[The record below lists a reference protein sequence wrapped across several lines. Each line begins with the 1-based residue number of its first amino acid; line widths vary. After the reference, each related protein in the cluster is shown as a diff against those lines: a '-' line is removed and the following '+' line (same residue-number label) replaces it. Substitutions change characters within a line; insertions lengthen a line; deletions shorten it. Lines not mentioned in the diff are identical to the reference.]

1 MKKSISIIVPVYNA
15 EKTLKRCL
23 DALLKQTY
31 KNLEIVC
38 VDDCSVDNSFEILN
52 EYASKDSRVKVFR
65 NDVNKGV
72 GYTRQK
78 GLDSSTSEYIMWC
91 DSDDW
96 YEPNMCKK
104 MINAMIKNDVDM
116 VECSYKYIDVGNCS
130 ERFLKEDFIPLVDNN
145 KKKKLGFQVCFSQR
159 KMLWNKMFKRSIID
173 KWKLKIPDINL
184 FEDIVFCFLYLIRS
198 ETIYFLN
205 EKLYN
210 YVRHTNSIMTNEVT
224 SHSYLLF
231 KEFMVFKL
239 VFDFVRE
246 HNWKD
251 KIYICNELYYRY
263 LDNICFMNSNFIMT
277 SKNIVSN
284 TISQVLSQ
292 NSKYFP
298 IKMNIFFAVDN
309 NYVEQLYVAIK
320 SILTNAYLEDWFN
333 FYILDGGISRKNKR
347 LLSKLKSE
355 KANIEYLKVDEKL
368 FEAFPENIDYITKAT
383 YFRFLIPQLKPN
395 LKKCL
400 YLDCDIVV
408 NGSLRELYN
417 IDLRDNYI
425 GAVQDG
431 SNVTD
436 EHGKNVLGVDAY
448 FNAGVLL
455 INNEKWVKDDV
466 MGQLMNNVSQLQN
479 KLLYNDQDVLNYTF
493 KGKVKFIDWKFNMQT
508 CFFTEMIKPYKMS
521 IEEISNAKQKPV
533 IVHYSNADKPWKTWS
548 SNSYWYL
555 YYSFLKITPFKRNAK
570 KYLKNILKK
579 L

>member
-1 MKKSISIIVPVYNA
+1 MKKSISVIVPVYNA

-23 DALLKQTY
+23 DSLIKQTY
-31 KNLEIVC
+31 TNLEIVC

-52 EYASKDSRVKVFR
+52 EYANKDSRIKVFR

-78 GLDSSTSEYIMWC
+78 GLDVSTSEYIMWC
-91 DSDDW
+91 DADDW
-96 YEPNMCKK
+96 YELSMCKK
-104 MINAMIKNDVDM
+104 MINAMLKYDVDM
-116 VECSYKYIDVGNCS
+116 VECSYKYVDVGDCS
-130 ERFLKEDFIPLVDNN
+130 ERVLKERFIPLAGN
-145 KKKKLGFQVCFSQR
+145 KKKKLDLYICFSQR

-173 KWKLKIPDINL
+173 KWKLKIPNINL

-210 YVRHTNSIMTNEVT
+210 YVRHSNSTMTKEVT
-224 SHSYLLF
+224 SHPYLLF

-239 VFDFVRE
+239 VFDFVRK

-251 KIYICNELYYRY
+251 KFYICNELYYSY
-263 LDNICFMNSNFIMT
+263 LNNLYFMNDNFIII
-277 SKNIVSN
+277 SKNVISG
-284 TISQVLSQ
+284 TISRVLSQ

-298 IKMNIFFAVDN
+298 IKMNVFFAVDN

-320 SILTNAYLEDWFN
+320 SILTNAYLEDMFN
-333 FYILDGGISRKNKR
+333 FYILDGGISRRNKK
-347 LLSKLKSE
+347 LLSKLQSK
-355 KANIEYLKVDEKL
+355 KANIEYLKVDNSL
-368 FEAFPENIDYITKAT
+368 FESFPENIDYITKAT
-383 YFRFLIPQLKPN
+383 YFRFLIPQLKPS

-417 IDLRDNYI
+417 IDLEDNYI
-425 GAVQDG
+425 AAVQDG
-431 SNVTD
+431 SNITHD
-436 EHGKNVLGVDAY
+436 YAKEAFGVDAY

-455 INNEKWVKDDV
+455 INNEKWVKDDA
-466 MGQLMNNVSQLQN
+466 MGQLINNVSKLQN

-508 CFFTEMIKPYKMS
+508 CFFTEMVKPYKIS
-521 IEEISNAKQKPV
+521 IEDISNAKKNPL
-533 IVHYSNADKPWKTWS
+533 IVHYSNSDKPWKTWC

-555 YYSFLKITPFKRNAK
+555 YYSFLKITPFRKNAK
-570 KYLKNILKK
+570 KYLKNISKK